1 MKYITHGKFFAME
14 SGVVNTQTMKPGF
27 FLTTVALTFLSAC
40 NNPSTSPPSGTD
52 TTTSTSDSARK
63 ETARAPSLK
72 EQDVTYTANGV
83 TMDGYVVYDTNKEGK
98 RPAVLVVPEWWGLV
112 DYPKM
117 RARKLAELGYIA
129 MAIDMF
135 GNGKIAETPGD
146 AMKATGPFYNDLK
159 MTKSRF
165 DAALAKLKTFSQAD
179 TSNIAAIGYCF
190 GGGVVLNVAR
200 LGDDLKGVVSFHG
213 SLIGAPAK
221 KDLLKAKILVCH
233 GMADSLVKP
242 DQVVKFKKQMDSIGA
257 DYTFKQYPNATHAF
271 TNPASDANG
280 EKFKMPVKYNAEA
293 DAASWNDMKD
303 FFARIFK

>member
-1 MKYITHGKFFAME
+1 
-14 SGVVNTQTMKPGF
+14 MKPGF
-27 FLTTVALTFLSAC
+27 LVTFVTFVFFCAC
-40 NNPSTSPPSGTD
+40 NNQSSSSSTTD
-52 TTTSTSDSARK
+52 TATSTTDSTMK
-63 ETARAPSLK
+63 ETTKAPSLK
-72 EQDVTYTANGV
+72 EQDVTYTAGGV

-135 GNGKIAETPGD
+135 GNGKIAENPTEAGKTT
-146 AMKATGPFYNDLK
+146 APFYNDLK
-159 MTKSRF
+159 MTKGRF

-200 LGDDLKGVVSFHG
+200 LGEDLKGVVSFHG

-242 DQVVKFKKQMDSIGA
+242 DQVEKFRKQMDSIGA
-257 DYTFKQYPNATHAF
+257 DYTLKQYPNATHAF

-280 EKFKMPVKYNAEA
+280 EKFKMPVKYNADA